1 MDVWWRSSNLRI
13 IPGSW
18 AANFTR
24 NSNRVRWIVILSLKA
39 SSKLPCKIGQP
50 SEKYPVS
57 KSRAPDSC
65 ELSGLLSMSTKLV
78 KIGNIEIGAGRP
90 LAVIAGPCVIE
101 SRESALKHA
110 SLLKEAA
117 DRVGVPYIFKSSYDK
132 ANRSSV
138 DSYRGPGLDKG
149 LEILAE
155 VKKKTRVPILTDVH
169 EREQV
174 ASVRDVADVLQIPA
188 FLCRQTDF
196 VVAVAQSGKVVNVK
210 KGQFLAPWDI
220 GNIVDKILSANNDQ
234 ILLTER
240 GVSFGYNNLVSDMRS
255 LVVMRELGYPVVFD
269 ATHSLQLP
277 GGLGKASGGERKYIG
292 PLARAGVAVGVD
304 ALFME
309 VHENPDQALS
319 DGPNSL
325 PLREFE
331 GVLRIVKEIDGIL
344 KQ

>member
-1 MDVWWRSSNLRI
+1 
-13 IPGSW
+13 
-18 AANFTR
+18 
-24 NSNRVRWIVILSLKA
+24 
-39 SSKLPCKIGQP
+39 
-50 SEKYPVS
+50 
-57 KSRAPDSC
+57 
-65 ELSGLLSMSTKLV
+65 MSTKLV

-101 SRESALKHA
+101 NRESALKHA

-155 VKKKTRVPILTDVH
+155 VKKKTRIPILTDVH

-196 VVAVAQSGKVVNVK
+196 VVAVAQSGRVVNVK

-240 GVSFGYNNLVSDMRS
+240 GASFGYNNLVSDMRS

-344 KQ
+344 KR

>member
-1 MDVWWRSSNLRI
+1 
-13 IPGSW
+13 
-18 AANFTR
+18 
-24 NSNRVRWIVILSLKA
+24 
-39 SSKLPCKIGQP
+39 
-50 SEKYPVS
+50 
-57 KSRAPDSC
+57 
-65 ELSGLLSMSTKLV
+65 MSTKLV

-155 VKKKTRVPILTDVH
+155 VKKKTRIPILTDVH

-344 KQ
+344 KR